1 MRSARLLQLVLAA
14 VAAVV
19 PSAEPASA
27 QMLEGRVLDA
37 VTGEPVLL
45 AYVGLLEEGRN
56 VAVEGLTDLDG
67 AFTLEAPVGGSFFLL
82 VRRDGYETLLEG
94 LFELG
99 DGGIAE
105 VRVGLTPKPIELE
118 AVTVETERD
127 MNALERSGFYDRVL
141 TAPGH
146 FLTREE
152 IERTGGHRIAD
163 VFRDV
168 PRVAVD
174 ATRPVA
180 GPNTMQNPSII
191 MGREGAQCSPTL
203 YVDRHVVATGVLEPV
218 RPDDYVSASEVEAIE
233 VYTRASQVP
242 VDFDPINDCGVI
254 LIWTRMR

>member
-1 MRSARLLQLVLAA
+1 MRSSHLVRIFVAAIVA
-14 VAAVV
+14 VALGSVD
-19 PSAEPASA
+19 SSA
-27 QMLEGRVLDA
+27 QTLRGTVVDA
-37 VTGEPVLL
+37 TTGEPVLL
-45 AYVGLLEEGRN
+45 TYVGLLEEGRDI
-56 VAVEGLTDLDG
+56 VVEGLTDLDG
-67 AFTLEAPVGGSFFLL
+67 AFTLEAPEGGSFFLL
-82 VRRDGYETLLEG
+82 VRRDGYEPLLEG

-99 DGGIAE
+99 AGGIAE
-105 VRVGLTPKPIELE
+105 LRVGLTPKPIELE
-118 AVTVETERD
+118 AVTVEAERE

-146 FLTREE
+146 FITREE
-152 IERTGGHRIAD
+152 IERIGGHRIAD
-163 VFRDV
+163 VFRNV

-174 ATRPVA
+174 ASRPIA
-180 GPNTMQNPSII
+180 GPDAMQNPSII

-203 YVDRHVVATGVLEPV
+203 YVDRHVVATGVLEPI